1 MTNSIAEIAARLKS
15 DVEARNAELKTNIES
30 FFETSN
36 AKLMTDTKSPT
47 PKKTEAP
54 TKPDSAGNW
63 LLSRKP
69 WSWMYRD

>member
-1 MTNSIAEIAARLKS
+1 MTKSIAEIAASLKS

-30 FFETSN
+30 VFEASN
-36 AKLMTDTKSPT
+36 AKLMTDINSPP

-54 TKPDSAGNW
+54 TKPASTGNW